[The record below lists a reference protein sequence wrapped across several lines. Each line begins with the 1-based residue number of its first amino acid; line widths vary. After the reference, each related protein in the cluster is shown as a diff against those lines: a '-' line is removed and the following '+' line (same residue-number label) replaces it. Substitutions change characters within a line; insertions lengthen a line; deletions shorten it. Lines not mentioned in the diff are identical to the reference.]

1 MIVIKYGG
9 HAMTGDNNAIKP
21 WVNAIKNALANH
33 EQFIIVHGGGPQID
47 LEISAAGLK
56 KEVIGG
62 YRVTTPEV
70 FSIVEKVLTGT
81 VLRNL
86 VRTFKIL
93 GLPAVGI
100 SGVMAVYWK
109 LSQRKSMWRENGNLL
124 DKLAM

>member
-1 MIVIKYGG
+1 MNRESDEAMIVIKYGG

-47 LEISAAGLK
+47 REISAAGLK

-70 FSIVEKVLTGT
+70 FSIVEKVLWNGT
-81 VLRNL
+81 SKSGSDAQDF
-86 VRTFKIL
+86 RTSCRWYL
-93 GLPAVGI
+93 
-100 SGVMAVYWK
+100 WK
-109 LSQRKSMWRENGNLL
+109 
-124 DKLAM
+124 